1 MRSYAAADDRS
12 PGRPMSSSL
21 VGAVRPALDGASVA
35 GLVPALLGHGD
46 TSWLPAPAR
55 EAETVV
61 LLVLDGLG
69 WNALREH
76 AAVMPE
82 LAAMPGGP
90 ITTVT
95 PATTASALTSIATGL
110 APAQH
115 GILGYRMLV
124 GGSVLNVLRWSVH
137 GGGRP
142 PDPFDVQ
149 RHTAFLGRPVPV
161 VTKAEFRTT
170 GFTEAHLRGGR
181 FVGWHTTAALVEL
194 CLAEVE
200 AGERLVYGY
209 YPGVDSIAHEFG
221 LRAQVWQRELG
232 AADAIVGALLDSL
245 PERAALVV
253 TADHGQ
259 VHLEP
264 ESWIAMPDLGSMTTA
279 MAGDGRFR
287 YLYANKGAAA
297 SWPMRRASNWER
309 ARGCGRAPSCS
320 TKGCSARARP
330 GACPGA
336 SAMSCSLH
344 ATRLRSSIRR
354 CRTSRSSCRGTARS
368 ALTRCSSPSSPLTA
382 AATTESPNNPNTKPE
397 HQTRTPNPNTK
408 PEQQMCEKSAL
419 GADFSHICWW
429 WSGWWSGWRSGIGEP
444 GGSVA
449 VWGRVITL
457 M

>member
-1 MRSYAAADDRS
+1 M
-12 PGRPMSSSL
+12 G
-21 VGAVRPALDGASVA
+21 VRDA
-35 GLVPALLGHGD
+35 
-46 TSWLPAPAR
+46 SWLPAPAR
-55 EAETVV
+55 EAEAVV

-76 AAVMPE
+76 AGVMPE
-82 LAAMPGGP
+82 LAGMEGGP

-124 GGSVLNVLRWSVH
+124 GGSVLNVLRWSVY

-149 RHTAFLGRPVPV
+149 RHTAFLGRAVPT
-161 VTKAEFRTT
+161 VTKSEFRTT

-200 AGERLVYGY
+200 AGERLVYSY

-221 LRAQVWQRELG
+221 LRGRVWQRELG
-232 AADAIVGALLDSL
+232 AADAIVGALLESL
-245 PERAALVV
+245 PERAALLV

-264 ESWIAMPDLGSMTTA
+264 DSWIAMPDLGAMTTA

-287 YLYANKGAAA
+287 YLYARKGAARELA
-297 SWPMRRASNWER
+297 EAARDQLGER
-309 ARGCGRAPSCS
+309 AWVWSRAELLDEGLLGAGATGSVPGRIGDVILAARDEVAFIDPALPNEMKLLSGHGSLSADEMLVPLVAAYGRA
-320 TKGCSARARP
+320 
-330 GACPGA
+330 
-336 SAMSCSLH
+336 
-344 ATRLRSSIRR
+344 
-354 CRTSRSSCRGTARS
+354 
-368 ALTRCSSPSSPLTA
+368 
-382 AATTESPNNPNTKPE
+382 
-397 HQTRTPNPNTK
+397 
-408 PEQQMCEKSAL
+408 
-419 GADFSHICWW
+419 
-429 WSGWWSGWRSGIGEP
+429 
-444 GGSVA
+444 
-449 VWGRVITL
+449 
-457 M
+457 